1 MQGDINQRTRV
12 VVAICTYKRNE
23 PLELLLDGLLAC
35 RDSIRDRAALGVVIV
50 DDTPEGLARPIVDK
64 FADDFELGLSYGI
77 SGRQNI
83 SLARN
88 QAITRA
94 LELADWIAM
103 TDDDC
108 EPHPDW
114 LKEFLQVQDRT
125 GADAVTGT
133 LRRRAPDGS
142 PSWLTTQP
150 FMEIGISRSEDG
162 AAASTAATNCSMI
175 RAEWLR
181 DHPEVRFDPNLGVLG
196 GEDMVFYRTA
206 RERGLR
212 IHYSVHGYVY
222 ENLLP
227 ARLTYQYQLQRF
239 FWEGNSSYITCV
251 RQGVPAWR
259 MLGQG
264 GLDMVRSLARPLGRI
279 IRGKQPQWRYCLAEV
294 ARSLGKMGGIV
305 GLRVRHH

>member
-1 MQGDINQRTRV
+1 MQGDTKQRV

-23 PLELLLDGLLAC
+23 PLKLLLEKLLVC
-35 RDSIRDRAALGVVIV
+35 RDEITHRAALGVVIV
-50 DDTPEGLARPIVDK
+50 DDTPEGLARPVAQE
-64 FADDFELGLSYGI
+64 FADRFELGLLYGI

-94 LELADWIAM
+94 LEFADWVAM

-114 LKEFLQVQDRT
+114 LKEFLEVQDRT
-125 GADAVTGT
+125 GADAVTGA

-142 PSWLTTQP
+142 PIWLTTQP
-150 FMEIGISRSEDG
+150 FMEVGISKGEDG
-162 AAASTAATNCSMI
+162 STASTAATNCSMI
-175 RAEWLR
+175 RAQWLR
-181 DHPEVRFDPNLGVLG
+181 DHPEVRFDPKLGVLG

-212 IHYSVHGYVY
+212 IHYSANGFVY
-222 ENLLP
+222 ENQP
-227 ARLTYQYQLQRF
+227 SARLTYRYQLQRF
-239 FWEGNSSYITCV
+239 FWEGNSSYVTCV
-251 RQGVPAWR
+251 RQGVPSWR
-259 MLGQG
+259 MFGQG
-264 GLDMVRSLARPLGRI
+264 GLDLVRSLARPVHQLV
-279 IRGKQPQWRYCLAEV
+279 RGKQPQWRYCLAEV